1 MLKST
6 FTVIILFIYLNA
18 FTLSCEHI
26 IHSESTELLISLG
39 ESLYKGKLNISNL
52 EGIMQVT
59 NESSNYMFPESSE
72 LKVGDLTLVVK
83 SCKTDNHK
91 SYLTVKYKSQP
102 EFDLEIHSQGAS
114 IMDYNSDL
122 SEQKLLEFL
131 TVAQKP
137 EEKKSLFNKS
147 NEKHKRNFRKT
158 DGQYESE
165 DELEDQDL
173 QSSTKKANITSAPKL
188 TTTEPKQQPFV
199 NTFSQTPNNRHKRN
213 FRKTD
218 GQYES
223 EDESEDQ
230 DLQSSTRKAR
240 IDSDPELTTN
250 EFNQQPSVQPYSKIL
265 NNPSLCGQLLEH
277 GSGLYKFCTPNRCN
291 TIYLYSVDYIK
302 YWYSSQNYMIESRKE
317 IPDNIFSYKKYILK
331 SCHDVKSQKFE
342 NFSDIKFY
350 DYKYSIKD
358 AYASSVKLIQK
369 ADINN
374 VSKLYTNDL
383 DKHGTYELYDSDK
396 VLLGRLIINYDPH
409 YIQQEILE
417 NEYTIKILYDNIDSD
432 KNRTY
437 VTFNL
442 PHNTEAHTPIHDI
455 TFKYI
460 SSKGYHS
467 MVATTLAYYDK
478 IKKINF
484 KSFKKLQDDTPFSSI
499 KTINYEHQKENNI
512 VYKDKLNKAIDKL
525 QLPHF
530 ENENFC
536 AKLFFPNK
544 YSITYTN
551 NNEIELNVFKLMEIN
566 YISVIGQISYLF
578 VNEQNKNYT
587 CIYSRNG
594 SKLNENDIL
603 SIKES
608 QPRTYYTNKNVAN
621 FISSDNN
628 KCYSLI
634 NPGTYNVS
642 NPIGTM
648 FYRVIISSVNKIKY
662 SLVNLR
668 LDIEYKDSK
677 LLYFFPHP
685 GYTLNACNYHS
696 NTPYL
701 IPELQGNTQQG
712 EKFKFSTVTKLK

>member
-131 TVAQKP
+131 NFAQKP

-147 NEKHKRNFRKT
+147 NKKYKRNFRKT

-173 QSSTKKANITSAPKL
+173 QSSTKKAKITSATKL
-188 TTTEPKQQPFV
+188 TTTKPKQQPFV
-199 NTFSQTPNNRHKRN
+199 NTFSQTPNNRR
-213 FRKTD
+213 
-218 GQYES
+218 
-223 EDESEDQ
+223 
-230 DLQSSTRKAR
+230 
-240 IDSDPELTTN
+240 
-250 EFNQQPSVQPYSKIL
+250 V
-265 NNPSLCGQLLEH
+265 CGQLLEY
-277 GSGLYKFCTPNRCN
+277 GQGLYRFCSAEGCN
-291 TIYLYSVDYIK
+291 TIYLYSVEYIK
-302 YWYSSQNYMIESRKE
+302 YWYSTHGYKIISRSI
-317 IPDNIFSYKKYILK
+317 IPADIQSSNKYILK
-331 SCHDVKSQKFE
+331 SCHDTKSSKHINNSQIE
-342 NFSDIKFY
+342 YEDINH
-350 DYKYSIKD
+350 IKND
-358 AYASSVKLIQK
+358 INASSVKLIKK

-383 DKHGTYELYDSDK
+383 DKHGIYELYDSDNA
-396 VLLGRLIINYDPH
+396 LLGKLIINSDPH
-409 YIQQEILE
+409 YIEQKLE
-417 NEYTIKILYDNIDSD
+417 NDYTIKIVYDNIATD

-442 PHNTEAHTPIHDI
+442 PHNTEAHTPINDI

-460 SSKGYHS
+460 SSKGYYS
-467 MVATTLAYYDK
+467 MEASTLANIDRS
-478 IKKINF
+478 KKINF

-512 VYKDKLNKAIDKL
+512 VYKDKLNEAIDKL

-530 ENENFC
+530 GNENFC

-544 YSITYTN
+544 YIITYTN
-551 NNEIELNVFKLMEIN
+551 NNEIELNVFKLMEIT
-566 YISVIGQISYLF
+566 YIRDIGQIAYFF
-578 VNEQNKNYT
+578 VNEQNQNYS

-594 SKLNENDIL
+594 SKLNGNYIL

-608 QPRTYYTNKNVAN
+608 QPRTYYTNKNVAD

-634 NPGTYNVS
+634 NPGTYNVL
-642 NPIGTM
+642 NPTGTI

-662 SLVNLR
+662 SLVNLF
-668 LDIEYKDSK
+668 LNIEYKESK
-677 LLYFFPHP
+677 FSFFVLDYE
-685 GYTLNACNYHS
+685 YTLITCDYNS
-696 NTPYL
+696 NTSYL
-701 IPELQGNTQQG
+701 IYMLQERMQQKIQG
-712 EKFKFSTVTKLK
+712 RRQKKNKIKFSTVIKLK

>member
-26 IHSESTELLISLG
+26 IHSEFTELLISLG

-199 NTFSQTPNNRHKRN
+199 NTFSQTPNNRN
-213 FRKTD
+213 
-218 GQYES
+218 
-223 EDESEDQ
+223 
-230 DLQSSTRKAR
+230 
-240 IDSDPELTTN
+240 
-250 EFNQQPSVQPYSKIL
+250 V
-265 NNPSLCGQLLEH
+265 CGQLLEH
-277 GSGLYKFCTPNRCN
+277 GSGLYKFCLREECVA
-291 TIYLYSVDYIK
+291 IYLYSVEYIK
-302 YWYSSQNYMIESRKE
+302 YWYSTNSYKLISRSE
-317 IPDNIFSYKKYILK
+317 IPTDIQNSNKFILK
-331 SCHDVKSQKFE
+331 SCHDTRLDKHKNQSHIEYEDINHLKN
-342 NFSDIKFY
+342 NFN
-350 DYKYSIKD
+350 
-358 AYASSVKLIQK
+358 ASGVKLIEK

-383 DKHGTYELYDSDK
+383 DKHGTYELYDSDNA
-396 VLLGRLIINYDPH
+396 LLGRLIINYDPH
-409 YIQQEILE
+409 YIEQKTLKDDS
-417 NEYTIKILYDNIDSD
+417 TIKIVYDNIATD

-437 VTFNL
+437 LTFNL
-442 PHNTEAHTPIHDI
+442 PPNTGAHTPINDI

-460 SSKGYHS
+460 SRKGYHS
-467 MVATTLAYYDK
+467 MVATTLANFDRS
-478 IKKINF
+478 KKINF

-499 KTINYEHQKENNI
+499 KTINYEHQKENNM
-512 VYKDKLNKAIDKL
+512 VYKDKLNEAIDKL
-525 QLPHF
+525 HLPHF
-530 ENENFC
+530 GNENFC

-551 NNEIELNVFKLMEIN
+551 NNEIELNVFNLKE
-566 YISVIGQISYLF
+566 ISYIQDIEQIDYSF
-578 VNEQNKNYT
+578 FNEQNQNYICT
-587 CIYSRNG
+587 YSRNG
-594 SKLNENDIL
+594 SKLNENEIL
-603 SIKES
+603 SIKEN

-628 KCYSLI
+628 KCYNLI
-634 NPGTYNVS
+634 NPGTYTVS
-642 NPIGTM
+642 NPTGTAL
-648 FYRVIISSVNKIKY
+648 YTVTISSVNKLKY
-662 SLVNLR
+662 SLVGLFLN
-668 LDIEYKDSK
+668 IEYKKAKYSHLDSH
-677 LLYFFPHP
+677 LE
-685 GYTLNACNYHS
+685 YTLNECDYDS
-696 NTPYL
+696 KTSFLVYYL
-701 IPELQGNTQQG
+701 EEGRNHRKQKIN
-712 EKFKFSTVTKLK
+712 KFKFSTVTKLK